1 VINVGLNW
9 IWLALIIFVLLV
21 DLLTSNFTYSWLA
34 LGFIPAFFLG
44 FFLDFEIQVV
54 IALIIGVISLIYG
67 LNFSKKYIK
76 TNIIQEKLLV
86 GKYEGQEFIAE
97 ESIDKETR
105 IKINEVFWGVKNIG
119 EKIEKGESFKVLEI
133 KNNKLIIKKGDE

>member
-1 VINVGLNW
+1 MGLNW
-9 IWLALIIFVLLV
+9 IWFALIIFVLIV

-44 FFLDFEIQVV
+44 FFLSFEIQVV
-54 IALIIGVISLIYG
+54 IALVIGVVSLLYG
-67 LNFSKKYIK
+67 LKFSKKYIN
-76 TNIIQEKLLV
+76 TNIIQEKLLL
-86 GKYEGQEFIAE
+86 GKYEGREFIANE
-97 ESIDKETR
+97 TIDKETR

-133 KNNKLIIKKGDE
+133 RDNKLIIKKGDE